1 MVKTGP
7 VRGDFPSLKLGRVV
21 RYGSTIERDLL
32 YFLEYWEAVTWYQE
46 QPMTIARELSDGHL
60 QHYTPDYE
68 IHEGAAKSIVE
79 CKAEARLE
87 SEHSQQQREI
97 GESWAEENGY
107 HFLTFTETELRAG
120 SQLDNVR
127 LFWRYA
133 RLQVPKPLQANILSA
148 VCPRATILEICQ
160 RLDRPPEQIVPA
172 VCHLLFHHHL
182 RMDITQPFSIAS
194 EIWLAE
200 RQRNGTD

>member
-7 VRGDFPSLKLGRVV
+7 IRGDFPSLKLRRMV

-32 YFLEYWEAVTWYQE
+32 YFLEYWDAVTWYQE

-68 IHEGAAKSIVE
+68 IHEGSVKSIVE

-97 GESWAEENGY
+97 GQSWAEENGY
-107 HFLTFTETELRAG
+107 HFVTFTETELRTG
-120 SQLDNVR
+120 SKLDNVR

-133 RLQVPKPLQANILSA
+133 RLQVPKPLQANILS
-148 VCPRATILEICQ
+148 VVDPHLTVIRICQ
-160 RLDRPPEQIVPA
+160 QLDRLPEQIIPA
-172 VCHLLFHHHL
+172 VCHLLFHHQL
-182 RMDITQPFSIAS
+182 QMDIAQPFSIAS
-194 EIWLAE
+194 EIWLPE
-200 RQRNGTD
+200 RQNHGAG